1 MLKGSGTIVMLLSSL
16 LIQGTPGEGC
26 CYPTISKGRKPNWIT
41 ATGTARP
48 ASAAASNCK
57 NSTFMSLRVCV
68 CVCVICYLY
77 VWHCMYVCMFVYVLN
92 CVLFSNLFRA
102 LCCLP
107 IVTIVKNTV
116 QYKGDYQYSTI
127 RPLPPSLPPCWPTP
141 CPKWKGCTLCSTIGP
156 VKWIAHKW

>member
-1 MLKGSGTIVMLLSSL
+1 MLKGSGTIVMLLLSSL

-26 CYPTISKGRKPNWIT
+26 CYPTISKGRKPNWT
-41 ATGTARP
+41 TTTGTARP

-57 NSTFMSLRVCV
+57 NSTFMSLRV

-102 LCCLP
+102 LLLSANCHYCQEYS
-107 IVTIVKNTV
+107 TV
-116 QYKGDYQYSTI
+116 QGGLSVQYYT
-127 RPLPPSLPPCWPTP
+127 PPASLPPALLTNSLPQ
-141 CPKWKGCTLCSTIGP
+141 
-156 VKWIAHKW
+156 VKRLYIMQYNRPSEMNSHKW

>member
-26 CYPTISKGRKPNWIT
+26 CYPTISKGRKPNWTT

-68 CVCVICYLY
+68 CNLLSVCMTLYVRVYVCVCIELCSFQQLIPSTF
-77 VWHCMYVCMFVYVLN
+77 VVCQLSP
-92 CVLFSNLFRA
+92 LSR
-102 LCCLP
+102 
-107 IVTIVKNTV
+107 I
-116 QYKGDYQYSTI
+116 QYSTRGI
-127 RPLPPSLPPCWPTP
+127 ISTVLYAPCLPPSRPADQLPAPSE
-141 CPKWKGCTLCSTIGP
+141 KA
-156 VKWIAHKW
+156 VHYAVQ